1 MKIIKKK
8 IIYCSA
14 ILAAGII
21 LFICSVYMKNSDSM
35 LTGMWVGLSVVAL
48 LKLIQF
54 IRLSRKP
61 EKLEKY
67 ELMQNEERLVFI
79 VTRSGYMTFL
89 ITIFAEYVVLL
100 LLTITGRHQFALILC
115 GIVCLQMLCY
125 LVLYYINN
133 RKY

>member
-35 LTGMWVGLSVVAL
+35 LTGMGVGLSVVAL

-67 ELMQNEERLVFI
+67 ELMQNEERPGGGVASQI
-79 VTRSGYMTFL
+79 A
-89 ITIFAEYVVLL
+89 AEAGV
-100 LLTITGRHQFALILC
+100 QA
-115 GIVCLQMLCY
+115 
-125 LVLYYINN
+125 
-133 RKY
+133 

>member
-1 MKIIKKK
+1 M
-8 IIYCSA
+8 
-14 ILAAGII
+14 
-21 LFICSVYMKNSDSM
+21 FICSVYMKNSDSM
-35 LTGMWVGLSVVAL
+35 LTGMGVGLSVVAL